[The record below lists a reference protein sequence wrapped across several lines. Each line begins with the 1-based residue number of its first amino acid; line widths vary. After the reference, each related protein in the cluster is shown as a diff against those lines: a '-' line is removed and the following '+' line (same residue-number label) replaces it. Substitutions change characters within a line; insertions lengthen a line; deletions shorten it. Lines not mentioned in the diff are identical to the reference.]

1 MNEPVTRDY
10 FALLKRLK
18 KALPPNPGHFY
29 ETGMV
34 SAKGQEYPLIKII
47 LGEGN
52 PKRVLL
58 SAGIHGDE
66 PAGVETICEFLE
78 KEVFKEF
85 CEEWEVTILPCL
97 NPSGYAAATRTNHEE
112 KDLNR
117 LFKTNHSS
125 IEVKLAQTVLNTPF
139 DLTLELHEDIDSKG
153 FYIYMKELPETD
165 PALGRKIINEAAKLM
180 PINND
185 SEIEG
190 VPADRGLL
198 ARLSDPEKMEWWPM
212 ALYAAAKGSK
222 TCFTIETSTFFP
234 FETRI
239 ACHRTAIKTALRNQT
254 KFL

>member
-10 FALLKRLK
+10 FALLKRLQNS
-18 KALPPNPGHFY
+18 LPPNPGHFC
-29 ETGMV
+29 EVGAV
-34 SAKGQEYPLIKII
+34 LAKEKEYPLIKIV

-66 PAGVETICEFLE
+66 PAGVEAICEFLE
-78 KEVFKEF
+78 KEDFKEF
-85 CEEWEVTILPCL
+85 REEWEFTILPCL
-97 NPSGYAAATRTNHEE
+97 NPSGYAGATRTNHEG

-117 LFKTNHSS
+117 LFKTNNPS
-125 IEVKLAQTVLNTPF
+125 IEVKLAQAVLNAPF

-153 FYIYMKELPETD
+153 FYMYMKELPTTD
-165 PALGRKIINEAAKLM
+165 PALGRKIINEVAKLM

-185 SEIEG
+185 SEIEE
-190 VPADRGLL
+190 VSADQGLL

-212 ALYAAAKGSK
+212 AIYGVSKGSK
-222 TCFTIETSTFFP
+222 TCFTLETSTMFP
-234 FETRI
+234 IETRI
-239 ACHRTAIKTALRNQT
+239 ACHRTAIRTALRNQT